1 MLQEKMY
8 VRCPADLESETDPR
22 VFVCGQITK
31 VDDFKHT
38 VTVKIHDPFGW
49 SLFFE
54 NVPKGLIEFP
64 LDSVEHCGLF
74 IGSEVV
80 YKRKVCTILSGQK
93 LDDGFYAY
101 YVQTEADKEV
111 LRVSEKDIVV
121 PFTHGRVRPMSQ
133 LLRYEF
139 QNPCWFFGH
148 AVVSRS
154 MNILDN
160 SICGFKELAGAKIY
174 LLPHQ
179 VNTIMRCLQERPCR
193 YMLADE
199 VGMGKTIEALSV
211 LKIYMKDSAKK
222 NVLLLV
228 PDPLKE
234 QWKTEMLLKFNIGV
248 GLGKDDNRVVL
259 QSFSE
264 LKETDVDAAWDF
276 VVVDE
281 VHRCLAD
288 KRLARLLH
296 GISRAAENILLLS
309 ATPVQ
314 QREEEYL
321 DLLRLLLPSKYDACD
336 LEHFRALVG
345 KQGKIIQKTALLLDD
360 LGDYED
366 EIRAAED
373 DGEDPH
379 ALEDCEELFEEIFAD
394 LEAICDELGDDKLSL
409 LLKKVDFAAED
420 LGVYA
425 MKVVIS
431 YICGNYQVESNVIRS
446 RRKILEESDDGTRL
460 LPTRELQEVSYALDK
475 DRNTYEAICYGLITE
490 WMTEQAEDL
499 DVEGVLRP
507 LLSAFFSSSWA
518 FRAELER
525 LETCGI
531 ELDARLM
538 EHAAQWVKEE
548 EHILAN
554 LPAILDDPQAY
565 EEDCCT
571 RMASVMNLLY
581 DELYDQKIVLFTD
594 EPATFAAYQKALSSV
609 FSAEEISFFGKGM
622 AAEEIE
628 LNAYRFQN
636 EAACRMMLCDSTG
649 GEGRNFQCADCLV
662 HIDLPWDVSRI
673 EQRIGRLDRL
683 ERDLARPVVTSFVI
697 HTEESFEAALFDFW
711 SKGLKV
717 FTQSLSGMEIIM
729 KDINEEIVSA
739 VRKDFA
745 YGLFSAVPKII
756 ASAERMREAVRKEQN
771 YDAAGFLFRPMY
783 KELRRLI
790 DYYAQNENELF
801 AVTMTKW
808 ASLAGF
814 HGFGGEDGV
823 FTYRAESFSPKS
835 AMNSQLIPPRWNE
848 YLSSEQNRFLQS
860 VQTAYEKSREIR
872 SERRAIRGT
881 FSRKQAI
888 ENDYLHFFAPGDEI
902 FDCIVKNAVHSCKGR
917 ASAFAVHADL
927 HWTGLVFTWSMA
939 PNEAHLLAHGLS
951 PYALGAYRNYLMS
964 KQVVVSVDLE
974 NPDDLAEDDVVREYM
989 RIIRAGWNKKETIHL
1004 GQRGGGCGYLK
1015 EEIADKANI
1024 AWFKRKYPEERWRK
1038 IVRHGYKTAYEKA
1051 LHQFKCRSN
1060 LRGVREEMERA
1071 LSARAAERAFYG
1083 ADDAAMEALKKEQE
1097 ILWEAMSKPRII
1109 LESAAFVW
1117 MVKKSDGQGEA

>member
-1 MLQEKMY
+1 
-8 VRCPADLESETDPR
+8 
-22 VFVCGQITK
+22 
-31 VDDFKHT
+31 
-38 VTVKIHDPFGW
+38 
-49 SLFFE
+49 
-54 NVPKGLIEFP
+54 
-64 LDSVEHCGLF
+64 
-74 IGSEVV
+74 
-80 YKRKVCTILSGQK
+80 
-93 LDDGFYAY
+93 
-101 YVQTEADKEV
+101 
-111 LRVSEKDIVV
+111 
-121 PFTHGRVRPMSQ
+121 
-133 LLRYEF
+133 
-139 QNPCWFFGH
+139 
-148 AVVSRS
+148 
-154 MNILDN
+154 
-160 SICGFKELAGAKIY
+160 
-174 LLPHQ
+174 
-179 VNTIMRCLQERPCR
+179 
-193 YMLADE
+193 
-199 VGMGKTIEALSV
+199 
-211 LKIYMKDSAKK
+211 MK
-222 NVLLLV
+222 
-228 PDPLKE
+228 
-234 QWKTEMLLKFNIGV
+234 
-248 GLGKDDNRVVL
+248 
-259 QSFSE
+259 
-264 LKETDVDAAWDF
+264 
-276 VVVDE
+276 
-281 VHRCLAD
+281 
-288 KRLARLLH
+288 
-296 GISRAAENILLLS
+296 
-309 ATPVQ
+309 
-314 QREEEYL
+314 
-321 DLLRLLLPSKYDACD
+321 
-336 LEHFRALVG
+336 
-345 KQGKIIQKTALLLDD
+345 
-360 LGDYED
+360 
-366 EIRAAED
+366 
-373 DGEDPH
+373 
-379 ALEDCEELFEEIFAD
+379 
-394 LEAICDELGDDKLSL
+394 
-409 LLKKVDFAAED
+409 
-420 LGVYA
+420 
-425 MKVVIS
+425 
-431 YICGNYQVESNVIRS
+431 
-446 RRKILEESDDGTRL
+446 
-460 LPTRELQEVSYALDK
+460 
-475 DRNTYEAICYGLITE
+475 
-490 WMTEQAEDL
+490 
-499 DVEGVLRP
+499 
-507 LLSAFFSSSWA
+507 
-518 FRAELER
+518 
-525 LETCGI
+525 
-531 ELDARLM
+531 
-538 EHAAQWVKEE
+538 
-548 EHILAN
+548 
-554 LPAILDDPQAY
+554 
-565 EEDCCT
+565 
-571 RMASVMNLLY
+571 
-581 DELYDQKIVLFTD
+581 
-594 EPATFAAYQKALSSV
+594 
-609 FSAEEISFFGKGM
+609 
-622 AAEEIE
+622 
-628 LNAYRFQN
+628 
-636 EAACRMMLCDSTG
+636 MLCDSTG

-683 ERDLARPVVTSFVI
+683 ERDPARPVVTSFVI

-808 ASLAGF
+808 GSLAGF

-848 YLSSEQNRFLQS
+848 YLSSEQNSFLQS

-927 HWTGLVFTWSMA
+927 HWTGLVFTWSLA

-974 NPDDLAEDDVVREYM
+974 NPDDLAEGDVVREYM

-1038 IVRHGYKTAYEKA
+1038 IVRHGYKVAYEKA
-1051 LHQFKCRSN
+1051 LHQFKRRSN

-1117 MVKKSDGQGEA
+1117 MVKKSDGEGEA